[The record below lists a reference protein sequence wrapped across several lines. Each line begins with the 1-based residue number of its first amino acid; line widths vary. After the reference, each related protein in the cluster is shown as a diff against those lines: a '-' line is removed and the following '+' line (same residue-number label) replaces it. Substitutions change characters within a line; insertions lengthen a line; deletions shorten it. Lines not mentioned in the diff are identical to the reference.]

1 MNWLNWCLSIFAV
14 GVNLHALVAL
24 VLCWR
29 KSGPELRSWARRSRW
44 LAVTLPVLSGV
55 VVVFVVRLGESPETI
70 SDPAA
75 RASRLASQIA
85 QGLNCAAFG
94 AVASV
99 LPAVVAFWLWRRARS
114 A

>member
-1 MNWLNWCLSIFAV
+1 MNWLSSSLSIFAV

-44 LAVTLPVLSGV
+44 LAVAFTLLSGV
-55 VVVFVVRLGESPETI
+55 VLVVVVRPGESAETI

-75 RASRLASQIA
+75 RAATLANQIA

-94 AVASV
+94 AVGSV
-99 LPAVVAFWLWRRARS
+99 LPAVVAFWLWRKARS